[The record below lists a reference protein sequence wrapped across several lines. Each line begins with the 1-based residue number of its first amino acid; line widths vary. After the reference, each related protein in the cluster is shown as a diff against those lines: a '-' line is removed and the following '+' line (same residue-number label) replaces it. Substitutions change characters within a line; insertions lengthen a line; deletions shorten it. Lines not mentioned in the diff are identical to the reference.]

1 MIIFRIKAK
10 RGTLISDPRVTY
22 CIGDKFVVIYTGS
35 WFPDFTLG
43 SSLFGAVK
51 LAKNVDLDVILDMVL
66 DLMHGKVSQYV
77 MVVGLVKV

>member
-35 WFPDFTLG
+35 
-43 SSLFGAVK
+43 
-51 LAKNVDLDVILDMVL
+51 
-66 DLMHGKVSQYV
+66 
-77 MVVGLVKV
+77 